1 VDPGFDAEN
10 TLTVRVTPPAS
21 RYSEPAQIIAFYDR
35 FTASLREMPGVRTV
49 GAVSNVFLQRL
60 PNMGPITVEGAPSA
74 GPDDPVVSVVRDA
87 ATPEFFETF
96 GLEFVAGRP
105 PDGTEHSES
114 PGVAVVNQA
123 FVRQFIPDGDP
134 IGRRFTFGDA
144 SNPETTWSTV
154 IGVIADA
161 RRSGPTEPVRPE
173 AYCPHRQCVARGMT
187 LLLKADRDPTQLV
200 PGVREVLR
208 RIDPELP
215 LAAVST
221 LEEQVVRAESAR
233 RFLLQM
239 LSLFAAVAA
248 ALAAVGIYGV
258 MAYLVSRR
266 TREVGVRMAVGADR
280 RDVIALVLRDAAVQI
295 LPGLVAGIAGA
306 VFLARFMRSQLY
318 GVSPSDPLT
327 LTAVAVL
334 FTAIAL
340 LASWIPA
347 RRAAKADPLEALHA
361 E

>member
-1 VDPGFDAEN
+1 
-10 TLTVRVTPPAS
+10 
-21 RYSEPAQIIAFYDR
+21 
-35 FTASLREMPGVRTV
+35 
-49 GAVSNVFLQRL
+49 
-60 PNMGPITVEGAPSA
+60 
-74 GPDDPVVSVVRDA
+74 
-87 ATPEFFETF
+87 
-96 GLEFVAGRP
+96 
-105 PDGTEHSES
+105 
-114 PGVAVVNQA
+114 
-123 FVRQFIPDGDP
+123 
-134 IGRRFTFGDA
+134 
-144 SNPETTWSTV
+144 
-154 IGVIADA
+154 
-161 RRSGPTEPVRPE
+161 
-173 AYCPHRQCVARGMT
+173 MT

-347 RRAAKADPLEALHA
+347 RRAAKTDPLEALRA